1 MNNGACSSISLVLI
15 FTGTDERE
23 KSAYEEVV
31 DKLSWNSAAISHL
44 QINTSDIEFQLTGYP
59 IISGLFSVCRFSA

>member
-1 MNNGACSSISLVLI
+1 MQLNFPCLDIYW
-15 FTGTDERE
+15 
-23 KSAYEEVV
+23 YEEVV